1 MRILDIKPAANPGGG
16 QVRLIASFD
25 LQLTDDV
32 AFYGMRLCR
41 TPDGRHVTYA
51 PTALGGRRSATFS
64 RSLAEAITAAALQSY
79 TERDTAD
86 ADQTRRSA

>member
-16 QVRLIASFD
+16 TIKLVATFD

-32 AFYGMRLCR
+32 AIYGMRLCR
-41 TPDGRHVTYA
+41 APDGRHVSYA

-79 TERDTAD
+79 TERDTAN